1 MYKLTNNILIFLKYI
16 LLIFSIIFAL
26 FPLIWMLSTS
36 IKLPKDYFSNPPV
49 WIPNNFTLEHYFS
62 LFQNYDGGSHFTNS
76 IIIAVFSSILTL
88 LLSIPAAYAIARHG
102 VGGKG
107 FSFWILS
114 QRMLPPVAAII
125 PLFLL
130 YVKFGLIDTYTGI
143 ILSHTIFN
151 IPFAVWILIGF
162 FSDFP
167 REIQDQAMVD
177 GCSEFGTIWRIILP
191 VIIPGV
197 LVVTL
202 FTFVFSWNE
211 VMFSLTF
218 GRTETRTITKLFQS
232 LLQSPT
238 GIFFGPA
245 AASVILGVIPAYTL
259 TLFFQR
265 YLVRGLS
272 LGSVK

>member
-1 MYKLTNNILIFLKYI
+1 
-16 LLIFSIIFAL
+16 
-26 FPLIWMLSTS
+26 
-36 IKLPKDYFSNPPV
+36 
-49 WIPNNFTLEHYFS
+49 
-62 LFQNYDGGSHFTNS
+62 
-76 IIIAVFSSILTL
+76 
-88 LLSIPAAYAIARHG
+88 
-102 VGGKG
+102 
-107 FSFWILS
+107 
-114 QRMLPPVAAII
+114 MLPPVAAII

-162 FSDFP
+162 FADFP

>member
-1 MYKLTNNILIFLKYI
+1 MYKLTNKILIFSKYI

-49 WIPNNFTLEHYFS
+49 WIPNNFTLEHYVS

-130 YVKFGLIDTYTGI
+130 YVKFGLIDK
-143 ILSHTIFN
+143 
-151 IPFAVWILIGF
+151 
-162 FSDFP
+162 
-167 REIQDQAMVD
+167 
-177 GCSEFGTIWRIILP
+177 
-191 VIIPGV
+191 
-197 LVVTL
+197 VVK
-202 FTFVFSWNE
+202 N
-211 VMFSLTF
+211 
-218 GRTETRTITKLFQS
+218 RK
-232 LLQSPT
+232 
-238 GIFFGPA
+238 
-245 AASVILGVIPAYTL
+245 
-259 TLFFQR
+259 
-265 YLVRGLS
+265 
-272 LGSVK
+272 

>member
-1 MYKLTNNILIFLKYI
+1 
-16 LLIFSIIFAL
+16 
-26 FPLIWMLSTS
+26 MLSTS

-49 WIPNNFTLEHYFS
+49 WIPNNFTLEHYVS

-162 FSDFP
+162 FADFP